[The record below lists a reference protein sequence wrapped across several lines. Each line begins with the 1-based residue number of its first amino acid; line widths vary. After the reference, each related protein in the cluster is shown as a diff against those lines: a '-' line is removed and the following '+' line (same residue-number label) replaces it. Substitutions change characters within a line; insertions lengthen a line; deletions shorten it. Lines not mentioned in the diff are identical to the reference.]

1 MAGLFTVKEPMFP
14 LIFVALAALLIWQI
28 RRGLWGNRATAR
40 AAFLSQTLPLF
51 DRVTTQ
57 ISPNGFARMT
67 AYQGSLGFDLQLVAD
82 SLTFRKL
89 PTLWLMVTLPAPMPV
104 TAQLHIMA
112 RPTGFEPFSNFKS
125 LHQNVDLPLPADC
138 VARCDDPDQVPPV
151 VAWHCGIFA
160 DPMVKELVISPKGLR
175 IVILAD
181 EAARTNYLIFR
192 DAELGMTPLPQDRLQ
207 PILAALT
214 ELRADILESADDK
227 ITP

>member
-1 MAGLFTVKEPMFP
+1 MAGLFNLKAPMFS

-28 RRGLWGNRATAR
+28 MLGLRANRAPAR

-57 ISPNGFARMT
+57 IAPNGFPRMT
-67 AYQGSLGFDLQLVAD
+67 AHQGDLAFDLQLVQD

-89 PTLWLMVTLPAPMPV
+89 PTLWLMVTLPQPMPL
-104 TAQLHIMA
+104 TAQMHIMA

-125 LHQNVDLPLPADC
+125 LHQTVDLPLPADC
-138 VARCDDPDQVPPV
+138 VARCDDPDQVPPL
-151 VAWHCGIFA
+151 VARHCGIFA
-160 DPMVKELVISPKGLR
+160 DPWVKELVISPKGLR

-192 DAELGMTPLPQDRLQ
+192 DAELGITPLPQARLQ

-214 ELRADILESADDK
+214 TLRAEILESV
-227 ITP
+227 P

>member
-1 MAGLFTVKEPMFP
+1 MAGLFTVKAHMFP
-14 LIFVALAALLIWQI
+14 LIFVVLAALLIWQI
-28 RRGLWGNRATAR
+28 RLGLRQRVGRAAAR

-57 ISPNGFARMT
+57 IAPNGFPRIT
-67 AYQGSLGFDLQLVAD
+67 AHQGDRAFDLQLVQD

-104 TAQLHIMA
+104 SAQLHIMA

-125 LHQNVDLPLPADC
+125 LHQTVDLPLPADC
-138 VARCDDPDQVPPV
+138 VARCDDPDQVPPQ
-151 VAWHCGIFA
+151 VARHCGIFT
-160 DPMVKELVISPKGLR
+160 DPLVKELVVSPKGLR

-181 EAARTNYLIFR
+181 EAARSNYLIFR
-192 DAELGMTPLPQDRLQ
+192 DAELGMTPLPQSRLQ

-214 ELRADILESADDK
+214 ALHNDILES
-227 ITP
+227 IP

>member
-1 MAGLFTVKEPMFP
+1 MFS
-14 LIFVALAALLIWQI
+14 LIFVALAGLLVWQI
-28 RRGLWGNRATAR
+28 IRGLRQRVSRSAAR

-57 ISPNGFARMT
+57 LAPNGFPRMT
-67 AYQGSLGFDLQLVAD
+67 AYQGSLAFDLQLVQD

-89 PTLWLMVTLPAPMPV
+89 PTLWLMVTLPHPIPV

-125 LHQNVDLPLPADC
+125 LHHTIDLPLPEDC
-138 VARCDDPDQVPPV
+138 VARCDDPEQVPQV
-151 VAWHCGIFA
+151 VAHHCGFFA
-160 DPMVKELVISPKGLR
+160 DPWVKELVISPKGLR

-181 EAARTNYLIFR
+181 EAARGNYLIFR
-192 DAELGMTPLPQDRLQ
+192 DAELGIMPLPQGRLQ

-214 ELRADILESADDK
+214 ALRADILAD
-227 ITP
+227 ILENVP